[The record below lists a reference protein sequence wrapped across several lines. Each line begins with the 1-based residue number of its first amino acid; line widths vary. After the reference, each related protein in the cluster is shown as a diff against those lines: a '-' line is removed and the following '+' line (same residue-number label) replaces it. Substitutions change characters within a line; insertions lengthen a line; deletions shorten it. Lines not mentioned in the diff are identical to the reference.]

1 MQLINVSD
9 DGYLSLM
16 DEHGNMRDD
25 MRLPDESE
33 TDQELSKRIQSMF
46 DEQKNV
52 YIVIL
57 SAMNIEK
64 VIDASEKTN

>member
-33 TDQELSKRIQSMF
+33 TDQELSKKIQSMF

>member
-1 MQLINVSD
+1 
-9 DGYLSLM
+9 M